1 MTTTEIIR
9 KNLFPNAR
17 CVASGT
23 QPVYTGD
30 ISEISWE
37 YEDLSGFC
45 MGSDLEGLGAIVV
58 FKVDGLN
65 PGDRY
70 VLDCEVGYWN
80 SGIARGSIISVET
93 SGNTD
98 GTVLA
103 TIPSGSHKPSERQQ
117 TLRFTAPA
125 NGVVYLKFRGPNP
138 RDESNSDMKCAFYDL
153 QLELASTFDAAVSG
167 GGFGSSPG
175 TRCPGS
181 ESRRAGGAR

>member
-1 MTTTEIIR
+1 MTATEIIR

-23 QPVYTGD
+23 RPVYTGD
-30 ISEISWE
+30 ISEIIWE
-37 YEDLSGFC
+37 YEDLTGFC
-45 MGSDLEGLGAIVV
+45 VVSDLEGIGAIVV

-70 VLDCEVGYWN
+70 VLDCKVYWN

-93 SGNTD
+93 SGDTG

-103 TIPSGSHKPSERQQ
+103 TISSGSSKPSERQQ

-138 RDESNSDMKCAFYDL
+138 RDESNIDMKCAFYNI

-167 GGFGSSPG
+167 GGLRFFAWDTMP
-175 TRCPGS
+175 RD
-181 ESRRAGGAR
+181 